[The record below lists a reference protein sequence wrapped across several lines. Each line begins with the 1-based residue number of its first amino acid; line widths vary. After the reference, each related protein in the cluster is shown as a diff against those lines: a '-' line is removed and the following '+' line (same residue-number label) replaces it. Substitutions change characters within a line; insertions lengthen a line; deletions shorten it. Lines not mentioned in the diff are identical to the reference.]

1 MNGDFDPTCY
11 KSPTGEPKH
20 MESKIGE
27 NHGRLIENG
36 GTKKVTLW

>member
-1 MNGDFDPTCY
+1 MNGDFDPTCC

-36 GTKKVTLW
+36 GTKKVTSW